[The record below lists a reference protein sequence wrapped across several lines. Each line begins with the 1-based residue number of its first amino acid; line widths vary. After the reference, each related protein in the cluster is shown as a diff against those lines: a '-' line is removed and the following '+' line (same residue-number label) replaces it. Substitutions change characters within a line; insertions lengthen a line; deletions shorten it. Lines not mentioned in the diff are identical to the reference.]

1 MPLPF
6 SAINAGD
13 VGRGESGKG
22 APARPGGRICPTAR
36 QYLSRSSV
44 NAELHLLGCDPDS
57 IIYQQLSPAPANLLT
72 RNILNNGIEYRYT
85 RQRHLLEE
93 LRHIPSSIAASPCS
107 CKHERTRQVC
117 AALSWSSL
125 LPSSKYLFGHL
136 SRATPPSPS
145 LHFASP
151 NPAA

>member
-22 APARPGGRICPTAR
+22 TPARPGGRVCPTAR
-36 QYLSRSSV
+36 QYLSRSSSTPPSFTW
-44 NAELHLLGCDPDS
+44 LRPDS

-72 RNILNNGIEYRYT
+72 RNILNNGIKYPYT

-117 AALSWSSL
+117 AALSCSSL
-125 LPSSKYLFGHL
+125 LPSSKHLFGHL
-136 SRATPPSPS
+136 SRATPPSQS